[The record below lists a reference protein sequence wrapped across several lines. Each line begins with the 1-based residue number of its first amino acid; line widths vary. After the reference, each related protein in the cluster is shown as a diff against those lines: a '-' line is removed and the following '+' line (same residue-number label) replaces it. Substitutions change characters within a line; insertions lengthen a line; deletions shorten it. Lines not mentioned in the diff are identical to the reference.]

1 MKYIEKHNPTPP
13 RTVISSQADLD
24 PKIKPMLEMHAWCS
38 KQQDIVV
45 LNNGDILTSQPGS
58 RSVQNC
64 KVVMLNK
71 GITSAK
77 VLTASQE
84 VITLL
89 LANSRGDHYTTT
101 PQASESV
108 SEQQQRLRILVREAI
123 LAKASDIHI
132 EVREHIAR
140 IRFRK
145 HGELYLH
152 AEWLPHIAREIVSVA
167 FNKETDH
174 AIRHFNPRIPQDGSM
189 SLHIDDS
196 DIRLRLASMPSHGGF
211 DVVMRVLTTG
221 DGIIAKLQELGYNA
235 KQIAIL
241 QRAIQMPNG
250 AILVAGPTGSGK
262 TTTVASCL
270 TMIKDHRK
278 IYTIEEPV
286 EKVVANATQVPIN
299 AEHHDRGFASLGR
312 AALRMDPDVIMLGE
326 LRDEDT
332 AQVML
337 RAALTGHLVFSTL
350 HTNSATGIVT
360 RLMDMGISPLLLADS
375 NVLLCLLCQRL
386 VPTLCQS
393 CAIPVA
399 DSAVHQPYL
408 ARWTAIFKDSIA
420 QLKAR
425 GHDCQHCKG
434 TGLAGRTVIAEVI
447 WVDEYS
453 RQFIQQG
460 NMIEWLHYLASQGF
474 ENYQQQAL
482 DLIARG
488 ICDPLDIEQI
498 VGEINSNFSQGK
510 FDYREIPLATGDM
523 SSATVQ

>member
-1 MKYIEKHNPTPP
+1 MIDTEMESKKLEKYGQAAQ
-13 RTVISSQADLD
+13 RTVISSQSDLD
-24 PKIKPMLEMHAWCS
+24 PKIRPMLEMHAWCS

-45 LNNGDILTSQPGS
+45 LNNGDILTSQPSS

-71 GITSAK
+71 GITPANVLPAK
-77 VLTASQE
+77 QE
-84 VITLL
+84 VIALL
-89 LANSRGDHYTTT
+89 LANSRGDQYATSPH
-101 PQASESV
+101 ASESV

-152 AEWLPHIAREIVSVA
+152 AEWLPHVAREIVSVA

-211 DVVMRVLTTG
+211 DVVMRVLTVG
-221 DGIIAKLQELGYNA
+221 DGAIAKLQELGYND

-270 TMIKDHRK
+270 TTIKEHRK

-286 EKVVANATQVPIN
+286 EKVIANATQVPIN
-299 AEHHDRGFASLGR
+299 AEHKDRGFAFLGR
-312 AALRMDPDVIMLGE
+312 AALRMDPDVIVLGE

-350 HTNSATGIVT
+350 HTNTATGIVT
-360 RLMDMGISPLLLADS
+360 RLIDMGLSPLLLADS
-375 NVLLCLLCQRL
+375 NVLLCLVCQRL
-386 VPTLCQS
+386 VPTLCQA
-393 CAIPVA
+393 CAINVN
-399 DSAVHQPYL
+399 DSELHRPYL
-408 ARWTAIFKDSIA
+408 ARWATVFDNDMS

-425 GHDCQHCKG
+425 GHDCQQCKG

-447 WVDEYS
+447 WVDEHS
-453 RQFIQQG
+453 RQFISQG
-460 NMIEWLHYLASQGF
+460 KILDWLHYLESQGF
-474 ENYQQQAL
+474 ENYQQQAVQ
-482 DLIARG
+482 LIGRG

-498 VGEINSNFSQGK
+498 VGEINSNFSQFK
-510 FDYREIPLATGDM
+510 FNYKDIAHM
-523 SSATVQ
+523 M